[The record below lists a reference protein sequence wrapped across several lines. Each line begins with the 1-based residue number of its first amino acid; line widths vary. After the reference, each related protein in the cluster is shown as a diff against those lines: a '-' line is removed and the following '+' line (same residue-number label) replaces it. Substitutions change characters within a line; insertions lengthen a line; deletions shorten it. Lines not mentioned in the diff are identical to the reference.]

1 MSLPTKHFHE
11 FGPFRIDLTERVL
24 YRDGSP
30 VALPPKTFDTLAAL
44 VARSGHIVEKD
55 ELIRKV
61 WPDTF
66 VEEVNLARHVSNLRK
81 VLGEEGDDNLY
92 IETVPR
98 RGYRFVAKVRAVP
111 MEAVEID
118 DGEEL
123 VVEMHSLSHIV
134 TNEEEVVEPEAIEIG
149 RQPVA
154 ALSEGAL
161 APPAW
166 VKRRKWAALALV
178 AMVVAIGFGLYR
190 WLDRSPARAPV
201 RPNIVP
207 FASLPGR
214 EGEPDFSPDGNQLA
228 FTWDGGEGGQTD
240 IYVKLIGTG
249 TPLRL
254 THDPADE
261 VSPVWSPDGRHIA
274 FVRAGMT
281 QNQVLIVPAL
291 GGPERKL
298 LSGGKPITR
307 LTWSPDGK
315 WLAMADAQDNPNKQ
329 RIVMVSVET
338 GEKRPLTTPP
348 MSFNDY
354 RPAFSPDGRQL
365 AFVRDYDLY
374 LTAVSGGGEKRL
386 TTGSRGIDGVAWTAD
401 GREIIFDSG
410 RAGNRTL
417 WRVPAAGGEP
427 VALFSGGSI
436 YSRPAVSRQG
446 QRLAFIERYL
456 DSNIRRLEL
465 PAVAKTGRGVAINW
479 DTMTRFAALYS
490 IRAEYEQHYAD
501 GELSVTRRVAAPH
514 AVAG

>member
-1 MSLPTKHFHE
+1 
-11 FGPFRIDLTERVL
+11 
-24 YRDGSP
+24 
-30 VALPPKTFDTLAAL
+30 
-44 VARSGHIVEKD
+44 
-55 ELIRKV
+55 
-61 WPDTF
+61 
-66 VEEVNLARHVSNLRK
+66 
-81 VLGEEGDDNLY
+81 
-92 IETVPR
+92 
-98 RGYRFVAKVRAVP
+98 
-111 MEAVEID
+111 
-118 DGEEL
+118 
-123 VVEMHSLSHIV
+123 
-134 TNEEEVVEPEAIEIG
+134 
-149 RQPVA
+149 
-154 ALSEGAL
+154 
-161 APPAW
+161 
-166 VKRRKWAALALV
+166 
-178 AMVVAIGFGLYR
+178 GLYG
-190 WLDRSPARAPV
+190 WLDRSPARPSV
-201 RPNIVP
+201 PPNIVP

-298 LSGGKPITR
+298 LSGGKAIAR

-315 WLAMADAQDNPNKQ
+315 WLAMADTPNDQKNQ
-329 RIVMVSVET
+329 QIVRVSVET
-338 GEKRPLTTPP
+338 GEQRPLTNPP
-348 MSFNDY
+348 MPSLDY

-427 VALFSGGSI
+427 EALFSGGSI
-436 YSRPAVSRQG
+436 YRLPAVSRQG
-446 QRLAFIERYL
+446 RQLAFIETYL
-456 DSNIRRLEL
+456 DSNIRRFEL
-465 PAVAKTGRGVAINW
+465 PALASTSGKAGRGVAINW
-479 DTMTRFAALYS
+479 DAMTRLITSQRADDSPRFSPDGKKIAFASNRAGSMEIWVCPSDGGSPLQVTHMVTAAGSPRWSPDGRYLAYDSPQPVQGDLFVIDAEGGAPRRLTAEPSADILPSWSRDGAWIYFCSNRGGDRQIWKMPASGGPAVQLTRKGGFEAVEAPDGKTIYYS
-490 IRAEYEQHYAD
+490 KNSGVNGIWTVPSS
-501 GELSVTRRVAAPH
+501 G
-514 AVAG
+514 